1 MELPIA
7 FSPLR
12 RWKIWALCSFGLSSS
27 RVRSVTVWVSY
38 HLKVLWGDWLAFW
51 TCIPFGNTEIS
62 VLPYVSWQQRSNLTA
77 IQGFLSVPGLDG
89 FYDGITLFFSV
100 FPCCDIL
107 CPIFTACPLESHC
120 LPAQWCSACSV
131 CVETGCILGLVV
143 FYLTT
148 LFLLCCLARPLF
160 VHVCPSLVHFYAAWR
175 TFWALLTP
183 TWWDGLLAIQ
193 PPLHSEDGVFQ
204 VSLEQ
209 RLVTVAQRLSLL
221 PVTSLLKHTKLMGI
235 SGKNTCSSSLYNKL
249 YWNPIVWIT

>member
-89 FYDGITLFFSV
+89 FYDGITLFFCFPLLWHFVSYLYSLSLREPLLTCSV
-100 FPCCDIL
+100 VFCLFSLCWDRMHTWTRGLLLSHAISALLSCTSPFCARVSISCAFLCCMENIL
-107 CPIFTACPLESHC
+107 SFINSNLVGWSASNPATS
-120 LPAQWCSACSV
+120 AQWGWGVSSV
-131 CVETGCILGLVV
+131 SWAETC
-143 FYLTT
+143 Y
-148 LFLLCCLARPLF
+148 
-160 VHVCPSLVHFYAAWR
+160 
-175 TFWALLTP
+175 
-183 TWWDGLLAIQ
+183 
-193 PPLHSEDGVFQ
+193 
-204 VSLEQ
+204 
-209 RLVTVAQRLSLL
+209 
-221 PVTSLLKHTKLMGI
+221 
-235 SGKNTCSSSLYNKL
+235 SSSE
-249 YWNPIVWIT
+249 T